1 MGYTKRMAHTLEQNQ
16 LAEIFK
22 AFGHP
27 ARIAIL
33 QYISTQP
40 NSICTDMV
48 EEIDLAQSTISQH
61 LSELKKTG
69 IIEGKAYGKKMYYR
83 INIDKLYEV
92 KQVLNQFFNTTHQNC
107 Y

>member
-1 MGYTKRMAHTLEQNQ
+1 MGHTKRMAHTLEQNQ

-40 NSICTDMV
+40 DSICTEMV

-61 LSELKKTG
+61 LTELRKTG
-69 IIEGKAYGKKMYYR
+69 IIEGKPYGKKMYYR

-92 KQVLNQFFNTTHQNC
+92 KQVLNQFFNVTHENC
-107 Y
+107 F

>member
-1 MGYTKRMAHTLEQNQ
+1 MGHTKRLAHTFEQNQ
-16 LAEIFK
+16 LATIFK

-27 ARIAIL
+27 ARIALL

-40 NSICTDMV
+40 DSICTDMV
-48 EEIDLAQSTISQH
+48 EEMDLAQSTISQH

-83 INIDKLYEV
+83 VNIDKLYEV